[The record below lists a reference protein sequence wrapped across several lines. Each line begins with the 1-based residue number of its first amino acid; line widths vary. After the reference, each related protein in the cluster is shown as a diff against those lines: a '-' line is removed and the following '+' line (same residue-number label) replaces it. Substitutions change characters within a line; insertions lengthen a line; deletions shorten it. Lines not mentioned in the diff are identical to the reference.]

1 VLVCELT
8 CTGYGAPKRAKGS
21 LLREIDENVLD
32 DMISLTQVSK
42 ALFISAA
49 VSFPAEQS
57 LTVRVRAVSST
68 SKRASPVPLAPEILG
83 MICEGM

>member
-1 VLVCELT
+1 
-8 CTGYGAPKRAKGS
+8 
-21 LLREIDENVLD
+21 
-32 DMISLTQVSK
+32 MISLTQVSK